1 MSLIMKI
8 KKICFFVGLL
18 LVSGVSVQAADSVV
32 VVMKPVVTAKPKTQI
47 EIMADRVKKL
57 KITPQNLV
65 DVKEAAAPTLN
76 NLGIPTDSK
85 DVLMF
90 VDGKEV
96 AKESYKNLNPND
108 IESVTVLKN
117 QEAIKKMTTKKC
129 TAILMI
135 SLKKKAAAPIAVSK

>member
-1 MSLIMKI
+1 MKI
-8 KKICFFVGLL
+8 KGFCLFVGLL
-18 LVSGVSVQAADSVV
+18 LVSGVSAQ
-32 VVMKPVVTAKPKTQI
+32 VMDTLSPIKKQVVTVKPKTQV

-57 KITPQNLV
+57 KITHQNLV

-96 AKESYKNLNPND
+96 AKESYKDLNPND

-117 QEAIKKMTTKKC
+117 QEAIKKLTTKKC

-135 SLKKKAAAPIAVSK
+135 SLKKKAATTATPVVAPK

>member
-1 MSLIMKI
+1 MKI

>member
-1 MSLIMKI
+1 MKI

-65 DVKEAAAPTLN
+65 DVKEAADPTLN

>member
-1 MSLIMKI
+1 MNIKGFSLF
-8 KKICFFVGLL
+8 ICLL
-18 LVSGVSVQAADSVV
+18 LVSGVSAQVIDTVKSAK
-32 VVMKPVVTAKPKTQI
+32 KPVVTFKPKTKA
-47 EIMADRVKKL
+47 ELMTDKVMKL

-76 NLGIPTDSK
+76 NMGIPTDSK

-96 AKESYKNLNPND
+96 SKEAYKNINPTE

-117 QEAIKKMTTKKC
+117 QEAIKKLTTKKC
-129 TAILMI
+129 TAILLI
-135 SLKKKAAAPIAVSK
+135 SMKKKVTTK